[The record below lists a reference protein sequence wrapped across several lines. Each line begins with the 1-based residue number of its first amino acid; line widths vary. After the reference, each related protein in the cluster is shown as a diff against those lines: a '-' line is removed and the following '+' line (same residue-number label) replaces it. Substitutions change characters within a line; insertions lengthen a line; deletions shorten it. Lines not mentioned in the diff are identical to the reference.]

1 MKTSKYLSGM
11 LGCLI
16 VLLTNS
22 CQDQQTKEQLT
33 KFQQA
38 ELMKASNIEVAK
50 KLYNYLDKVNLDSVR
65 VLCSPDVKIYYQ
77 SGPPSSF
84 NDIEPLMKLFYKAF
98 PDYKHGIEDIFAEN
112 DKVVI
117 RIGYSGT
124 LIDTF
129 MDIKPSGQKFAY
141 KGIHI
146 FQLSNNKVINWWAVE
161 DELGMMTQLGM
172 ELKQKK

>member
-1 MKTSKYLSGM
+1 MKTTKYLSGM

-22 CQDQQTKEQLT
+22 CQDQQAKEQLT

-38 ELMKASNIEVAK
+38 ELMKANNIEVAK
-50 KLYNYLDKVNLDSVR
+50 KLYKYLDEVNLDTVR
-65 VLCSPDVKIYYQ
+65 ALCSPDVKIYYE
-77 SGPPSSF
+77 SGPPASIK
-84 NDIEPLMKLFYKAF
+84 DIEPLVKLYYKTF
-98 PDYKHGIEDIFAEN
+98 PDYKHEIEDIFAEN

-124 LIDTF
+124 LSETF
-129 MDIKPSGQKFAY
+129 MDIKPNGQKFTY

-146 FQLSNNKVINWWAVE
+146 FQLASNKVINWWAVE

-172 ELKQKK
+172 ELKQK

>member
-1 MKTSKYLSGM
+1 MKTTKCLSSIM
-11 LGCLI
+11 AALILLI
-16 VLLTNS
+16 VVS
-22 CQDQQTKEQLT
+22 CQDNLTKEQLT

-38 ELMKASNIEVAK
+38 ELMKTNNIEIAK

-77 SGPPSSF
+77 SGPPASF

-117 RIGYSGT
+117 RIDYSGT

-129 MDIKPSGQKFAY
+129 MYIKPSGQKFTY